1 MNAPFPL
8 LFVSHGAPMLAIEPG
23 LAGQRLAEVGR
34 ELPKPDAIVVISPHW
49 MTRSEISVTAST
61 APQTI
66 HDFGGFPDA
75 LYELSYPAPGAPA
88 LAAQVVEMLQAAG
101 WQSRLDPVRGLDH
114 GAWVPLLYLAPKAD
128 IPVVQVSMPAR
139 LDTRSAWQLGEALQ
153 PLRDMNVLIVA
164 SGSLTHNLY
173 EFRGASA
180 HGADY
185 VKQFADWTARTLK
198 TGNIDELLD
207 YKQYAPS
214 AERAHPTDEHFL
226 PLFIAL
232 GAAGKHYQTRV
243 LDGGISY
250 GVLAMDSY
258 LFTSADNNA
267 SKPVQSAQGVTRHD
281 S

>member
-1 MNAPFPL
+1 MNTSFPL
-8 LFVSHGAPMLAIEPG
+8 LFVSHGAPTFAIEPG
-23 LAGQRLAEVGR
+23 LAGKKLAELGR
-34 ELPKPDAIVVISPHW
+34 ELPQPDAIVVLSPHW
-49 MTRSEISVTAST
+49 MTRGEISVTAST

-88 LAAQVVEMLQAAG
+88 LARHIVGLLQTAG
-101 WQSRLDPVRGLDH
+101 WKSRLDETRGLDH
-114 GAWVPLLYLAPKAD
+114 GAWVPLMYLAPEAN
-128 IPVVQVSMPAR
+128 IPVVQVSMPVT
-139 LDTRSAWQLGEALQ
+139 LDTRSAWQLGEALK

-173 EFRGASA
+173 EFRGATP

-185 VKQFADWTARTLK
+185 VKQFAAWTARTLHA
-198 TGNIDELLD
+198 GNIDQLLD

-232 GAAGKHYQTRV
+232 GAAGQRYQTQV
-243 LDGGISY
+243 LDGGITH

-258 LFTSADNNA
+258 LFTSLDN
-267 SKPVQSAQGVTRHD
+267 PRFESAQSVQGVK
-281 S
+281 